1 MSLEE
6 LRYLREKDQQ
16 KGILQQWQSMQSQCY
31 PAHPML
37 QPTSK
42 HHATISAGYADDL
55 TVAGMIRRL
64 KIWWDKLWELDLDKV
79 LSKITKI
86 EAQSAYNKLHI
97 HASFQA

>member
-1 MSLEE
+1 MPSTPSTAMAIYAIAVIPL
-6 LRYLREKDQQ
+6 
-16 KGILQQWQSMQSQCY
+16 IL
-31 PAHPML
+31 ML
-37 QPTSK
+37 VEATSK
-42 HHATISAGYADDL
+42 HQQTISAGYADDL